1 MKTKG
6 QIEDT
11 LAKEAT
17 KFYVSTLGVGPRET
31 RAYIVHDLIIIRL
44 KSKLLPIEEKLLEGH
59 RGVELVKDIRKSL
72 HEITTSGMSDIIKNI
87 TGHTVISSHSDIST
101 KSGEIMYV
109 FVIDI
114 NFEKELQKVD

>member
-17 KFYVSTLGVGPRET
+17 KFYVTTLGVGPRET
-31 RAYIVHDLIIIRL
+31 RAYILQDLIIIRL
-44 KSKLLPIEEKLLEGH
+44 KSKLLPIEEKLLEGNH
-59 RGVELVKDIRKSL
+59 GVELVKNIRKSL
-72 HEITTSGMSDIIKNI
+72 HEITTNGMEEIIKKC
-87 TGHTVISSHSDIST
+87 TGQTVISSHSDVST
-101 KSGEIMYV
+101 KTGEIMYV

-114 NFEKELQKVD
+114 NFEKELQKS

>member
-17 KFYVSTLGVGPRET
+17 KFYVQTLGVGPRET
-31 RAYIVHDLIIIRL
+31 RAYIVQDLIIIRL
-44 KSKLLPIEEKLLEGH
+44 KSKLLPIEQKLLEGEH
-59 RGVELVKDIRKSL
+59 GIALVKDIRKSL
-72 HEITTSGMSDIIKNI
+72 HEITCNGMSDIIKKC
-87 TGHTVISSHSDIST
+87 TGQTVISSHSDIST

-114 NFEKELQKVD
+114 NFEKKLQTVD